1 MPYFQIMSSNVAA
14 VVEAVLALAPDE
26 RAAVAHRALLSLD
39 VDDAQSD
46 QVEVDAAWRVEIA
59 SRVDDVLAGRVDLVD
74 ADEHYAQLQA
84 SLAARSA

>member
-1 MPYFQIMSSNVAA
+1 MTSDVAA

-39 VDDAQSD
+39 SDDVVTD
-46 QVEVDAAWRVEIA
+46 QAEVDAAWRVEIG
-59 SRVDDVLAGRVDLVD
+59 SRVDGVLAGRVDLVD
-74 ADEHYAQLQA
+74 ADEHYAQLRA